1 MTIGLKRIAAIV
13 AVVALGAA
21 TGFGL
26 RVVLFGDASDR
37 NSSRE
42 GPGFG
47 TALIGGPFEL
57 TDQNGARR
65 SDVEFRGKLMLVF
78 FGYTFCPDICPLSL
92 QLVSDVLDGLG
103 SDADKLAPI
112 FVTVDPG
119 RDKPAALKSY
129 LENFS
134 PRIVGLTG
142 SSEEVAATAKAYRAY
157 FKLHGDPAKDEG
169 YLVDHSTLIYLM
181 GRDGKF
187 LTQFTH
193 ETPPE
198 RMAAAI
204 RRYL

>member
-1 MTIGLKRIAAIV
+1 MTIRLKRIAAIV

-26 RVVLFGDASDR
+26 RVVLFDEASDR
-37 NSSRE
+37 NAVRE

-57 TDQNGARR
+57 TDHNGVRR
-65 SDVEFRGKLMLVF
+65 GDAGFRGKLMLVF

-103 SDADKLAPI
+103 GDADKVAPI

-119 RDKPAALKSY
+119 RDTPSVLKNY
-129 LENFS
+129 VGNFS

-142 SSEEVAATAKAYRAY
+142 RGDEVAAMAKAYRSY
-157 FKLHGDPAKDEG
+157 FKLHGDPTKDEG

-193 ETPPE
+193 QTPPE